1 MNRLI
6 SYLFNL
12 SFRFPF
18 VRHCIWFVVLL
29 GVVVMA
35 GGVVFYAR
43 DVVTSPV
50 GWDRTFAISPV
61 SASAR
66 NVRIASRGNFIAAV
80 YEGKT
85 GDQRG
90 IYVTV
95 SFNGGASFLA
105 PIRIATVSSSIN
117 NIPHV
122 AISSNGHLTA
132 AWQDFQRD
140 SSLSKL
146 FYAYSTDMGATWT
159 QPRPIFMDPETV
171 SETEMVP
178 QVFYDNRGVL
188 HLFYHAYAGG
198 ILTLYHAISSDEKL
212 FQKGQAIAELY
223 GGLRIALFPSIYF
236 SGRSIYIV
244 WQGKGE
250 QYGILS
256 DDLFLITS
264 SDYGESWSSQS
275 KITLSSANDAS
286 PSIVLYKGVLYLA
299 YQNNEDVNWSI
310 YLLKGYEGGST
321 WLERPIK
328 ISTTNANCYAP
339 QIVASNSDE
348 LVIFWYDTRKGE
360 PAIFARKYSIGEL
373 KPLDE
378 VQISGA
384 NVSARRPTSVSI
396 GRAAVV
402 CWEQGGRIVAKYSD
416 IYVESPRV
424 TSITHPPDTWR
435 RSSTAQIEW
444 TIPKDESGIVGFA
457 AIDNTIPDFNPTV
470 QNYKTNITMTR
481 IAGLEDGVNYFHI
494 RAVDGAG
501 NLSRTIHYP
510 LKVSQNPPVP
520 PVVTSQTH
528 PEGVA
533 VKSRSPK
540 FRWAV
545 EIPERLKGFVYSLSP
560 DPLKVPDEF
569 TTELDEKFENLEE
582 GRYFFKIRSIDKT
595 NNRSRLTAYEIIV
608 GKAGPI
614 DPAVYDLLTRD
625 FEQKMYREGDEMPLV
640 RIPSVTLA
648 LPFDPALTYRKA
660 EFDAVITAR
669 NLNPR
674 DIVGYS
680 IVVDTASRPLR
691 DKINL
696 KKKIVRVKGLTDGEY
711 YLGVKAKYSK
721 VEGGVK
727 RYYWTKPYTVSFAV
741 KIPPEYSPVLA
752 FANTVANRLAGSWVF
767 ISLSLISII
776 SVVVTIGFGSRVS
789 FYSRLLQFRL
799 RGTLRTIFFT

>member
-1 MNRLI
+1 MKRLI

-18 VRHCIWFVVLL
+18 VRQFIWFAVLL
-29 GVVVMA
+29 GIVVMA
-35 GGVVFYAR
+35 GGVVFYTR

-50 GWDRTFAISPV
+50 GWEKTFAISPV
-61 SASAR
+61 RASAR
-66 NVRIASRGNFIAAV
+66 NVRIASRGNFIAVV
-80 YEGKT
+80 YEGKM

-95 SFNGGASFLA
+95 SFNGGTSFIA

-122 AISSNGHLTA
+122 AISSNGHLTV
-132 AWQDFQRD
+132 AWQDFRTD
-140 SSLSKL
+140 ISLSKL
-146 FYAYSTDMGATWT
+146 FYAYSTDMGATWS
-159 QPRPIFMDPETV
+159 QPRRIFTGPETEA
-171 SETEMVP
+171 ETQMVP
-178 QVFYDNRGVL
+178 QVFYDNRGIL

-198 ILTLYHAISSDEKL
+198 ILNLYHAVSTDEKV
-212 FQKGQAIAELY
+212 FQKEQAIAELY
-223 GGLRIALFPSIYF
+223 GGLRIALLPSIYF
-236 SGRSIYIV
+236 SGSSIFIV

-250 QYGILS
+250 LYGILS

-310 YLLKGYEGGST
+310 YLLKGYDGGSR

-339 QIVASNSDE
+339 QIVASDSGE
-348 LVIFWYDTRKGE
+348 LVIFWYDTRNKE
-360 PAIFARKYSIGEL
+360 PAIFARKYSIEEL
-373 KPLDE
+373 KPLEE
-378 VQISGA
+378 VQISGV
-384 NVSARRPTSVSI
+384 NISARKPTSVSI

-424 TSITHPPDTWR
+424 SSITHPPDKWR

-444 TIPKDESGIVGFA
+444 SIPKDESGIVGFA
-457 AIDNTIPDFNPTV
+457 AIDNTIPDFNPTL
-470 QNYKTNITMTR
+470 QNYKTSITKIR
-481 IAGLEDGVNYFHI
+481 IAGLDDGVNYFHI

-520 PVVTSQTH
+520 PVVTSRTH

-533 VKSRSPK
+533 VKSRSPQFK
-540 FRWAV
+540 WSV

-560 DPLKVPDEF
+560 DPLKMPDEF
-569 TTELDEKFENLEE
+569 TTELSETFENLEE

-595 NNRSRLTAYEIIV
+595 NSRSRLTAYEIIV

-614 DPAVYDLLTRD
+614 DPATYDLLTRD
-625 FEQKMYREGDEMPLV
+625 FEQKMYQEAEELPLI
-640 RIPSVTLA
+640 RIPSVSLA
-648 LPFDPALTYRKA
+648 LPFDPALIYRKSG
-660 EFDAVITAR
+660 FNAVITAR
-669 NLNPR
+669 NVNPR

-680 IVVDTASRPLR
+680 IVIDTKSRPVR
-691 DKINL
+691 DKVNL
-696 KKKIVRVKGLTDGEY
+696 KKKIVRVKGLTDGAY
-711 YLGVKAKYSK
+711 YLGVKAKYVK
-721 VEGGVK
+721 VEEGVK
-727 RYYWTKPYTVSFAV
+727 RYYWTKPHTISFTV

-752 FANTVANRLAGSWVF
+752 FANTVANRLAGNWIF
-767 ISLSLISII
+767 ISLSLVSII
-776 SVVVTIGFGSRVS
+776 SLVVAVGFGSRVS

-799 RGTLRTIFFT
+799 RGSLRTIFFT